1 MTERE
6 QARYR
11 ASHGEE
17 PKLEKNVW
25 RANPEVCTKFV
36 RLLDDLRALRADE
49 PDFRVVVFSE
59 HDIVQQLLARYIGG
73 RAKEE
78 QLTLFE
84 FNSKTPPVK
93 RHKLMDVGKGVRVL
107 HLARVEAHHTDLVV
121 GRRHDLR
128 LHHSFGDFQSDA
140 QP

>member
-36 RLLDDLRALRADE
+36 RLLDDLRHGRGRSGAAR
-49 PDFRVVVFSE
+49 RR
-59 HDIVQQLLARYIGG
+59 LA
-73 RAKEE
+73 
-78 QLTLFE
+78 
-84 FNSKTPPVK
+84 
-93 RHKLMDVGKGVRVL
+93 
-107 HLARVEAHHTDLVV
+107 
-121 GRRHDLR
+121 
-128 LHHSFGDFQSDA
+128 
-140 QP
+140 